1 MLEARRRPPARV
13 RRGHEVMTLAEWW
26 EMVDAA
32 DPPIPAEQLA
42 ASCIDCCG
50 PEVARSFVR
59 ALGEAVAEVARWN

>member
-1 MLEARRRPPARV
+1 
-13 RRGHEVMTLAEWW
+13 MTLAEWW